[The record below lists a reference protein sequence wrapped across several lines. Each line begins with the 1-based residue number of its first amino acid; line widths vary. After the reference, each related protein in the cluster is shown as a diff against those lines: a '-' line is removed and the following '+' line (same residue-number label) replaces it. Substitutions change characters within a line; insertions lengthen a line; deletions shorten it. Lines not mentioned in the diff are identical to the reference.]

1 MHSGV
6 GRTFR
11 PTIYILLFV
20 SGESVKDCQSI
31 RIVLRKEGKC
41 WLSDELTAEKLSA
54 VENFDLKTSIL
65 GVRMATRRNK
75 AVHSLPGRIR
85 LRVPGLR
92 GDPVL
97 AEAIASHFAS
107 SPGISA
113 ARVNVHTGT
122 ILVEYS
128 SQYWDEPGVIL
139 SVEEKRKAR
148 FSEPEQETG
157 RGVREAVRTWSAP
170 REHRM
175 LEQGWRGGDRH
186 VEEGRRSGWQ
196 RRLADEERAGREQAP
211 ERVNTPEAAPRGRED
226 LRGVLTSPSVT
237 RRSLKTIFTG
247 FTLVLLLLKRQILG
261 RSPLVGSEAVA
272 DGATVVGL
280 IAAYPLFL
288 WGLKHPQQAKR
299 LPYDAIIN
307 ALSFTLLVLQESIGG
322 LLLTLLVH
330 LSKLSMGIDQA
341 KARQII
347 RQVGILPQRS
357 WLIAQGVEVPVPTRR
372 LAAGDLIAVHQGE
385 TIPVDGRVA
394 GGEAD
399 VGESQLTGIPRPVW
413 KGREYPVL
421 AGSEVLQGHL
431 RIRVERTG
439 RSTRIGAMIRSAA
452 RRKSLADRVYQER
465 MDRIVLF
472 SLLLAGGVFLLTRDA
487 ERTLAVLFAGAPAA
501 AGLALPTA
509 AGVAV
514 GQALDRGIY
523 VRDEKHLLTAADI
536 NALVLDKTGTLTEEK
551 AEIREITVIGREYTK
566 AGIIRLAAAAER
578 RAGHPVAQAL
588 RAQAVTLHGTPM
600 PAPEKS
606 EEISGF
612 GVKARFKDEEV
623 LIGNFRFMEREKVDL
638 AKVEAKA
645 RRHQHLGLDPVFIA
659 VNGQVRALLAVHE
672 EISPQS
678 AQLITA
684 LRAGGIGKIVLVTR
698 DTREAAKRA
707 ADELG
712 ITEYYGELTPED
724 KAALVRSLKGEGFKV
739 AVAGDGLDDAPAMAE
754 AELGIAVGCMGV
766 DSAAK
771 VAGIV
776 IPQREPQRVAEVIY
790 LGQRLKERINQNLSI
805 AFGLNVTGLG
815 LGAAGILTTVGASVV
830 GNIGVIA
837 VIANTYGKTWA
848 EEVSGGVGEVR
859 HAPLLYGGSL
869 PPVVPVP

>member
-1 MHSGV
+1 M
-6 GRTFR
+6 
-11 PTIYILLFV
+11 
-20 SGESVKDCQSI
+20 
-31 RIVLRKEGKC
+31 
-41 WLSDELTAEKLSA
+41 
-54 VENFDLKTSIL
+54 
-65 GVRMATRRNK
+65 
-75 AVHSLPGRIR
+75 
-85 LRVPGLR
+85 
-92 GDPVL
+92 L
-97 AEAIASHFAS
+97 AEAIASHFAG

-122 ILVEYS
+122 VLVEYS
-128 SQYWDEPGVIL
+128 PQYWDEPGVIL
-139 SVEEKRKAR
+139 SVEETRKGR
-148 FSEPEQETG
+148 FSGPEQETD
-157 RGVREAVRTWSAP
+157 RGVREAVRTSSAP

-175 LEQGWRGGDRH
+175 LEPGRRGGDRH
-186 VEEGRRSGWQ
+186 GERKRRSGWE
-196 RRLADEERAGREQAP
+196 RRLADEERAGRERAP
-211 ERVNTPEAAPRGRED
+211 EGVKAPETGLPERLD

-237 RRSLKTIFTG
+237 RRSLKTVFTG
-247 FTLVLLLLKRQILG
+247 FALGTLLLKRQVIG
-261 RSPLVGSEAVA
+261 RSPLAGSEAVA

-307 ALSFTLLVLQESIGG
+307 ALSFTLLVLQESVGG

-347 RQVGILPQRS
+347 RQVGILPQKS
-357 WLIAQGVEVPVPTRR
+357 WLIAAGGEVPVPTGS

-385 TIPVDGRVA
+385 TVPVDGRVV

-413 KGREYPVL
+413 KGPEYPVL
-421 AGSEVLQGHL
+421 AGSELLQGNL

-439 RSTRIGAMIRSAA
+439 RSTRIRAMIRSAA
-452 RRKSLADRVYQER
+452 RRKGLADREYRER
-465 MDRIVLF
+465 MDRMVLF
-472 SLLLAGGVFLLTRDA
+472 SLLLAGGILLLTRDTK
-487 ERTLAVLFAGAPAA
+487 RTLAVLFSGAPAA

-514 GQALDRGIY
+514 GRALDRGIY
-523 VRDEKHLLTAADI
+523 VRDEKHLLAAADI
-536 NALVLDKTGTLTEEK
+536 NALVLDKTGTLTDEK

-578 RAGHPVAQAL
+578 RADHPVARAL
-588 RAQAVTLHGTPM
+588 RAQAVILRAAPM
-600 PAPEKS
+600 PEPEKS

-623 LIGNFRFMEREKVDL
+623 LIGNFRFMEREKVEL
-638 AKVEAKA
+638 AEVEAKA

-659 VNGQVRALLAVHE
+659 VNGQVRALLGVHE

-684 LRAGGIGKIVLVTR
+684 LRAGGIRKIVLVTR

-707 ADELG
+707 ASELG
-712 ITEYYGELTPED
+712 ITEYHGELTPED
-724 KAALVRSLKGEGFKV
+724 KAAVVRSLKGEGFKV
-739 AVAGDGLDDAPAMAE
+739 AVAGDGLDDALAMAE

-776 IPQREPQRVAEVIY
+776 IPQREPQRVAEAIY

-805 AFGLNVTGLG
+805 AFGLNVVGLG
-815 LGAAGILTTVGASVV
+815 LGAAGVLTIVGASIL
-830 GNIGVIA
+830 GNIGIIA
-837 VIANTYGKTWA
+837 VIANTYGKTWL
-848 EEVSGGVGEVR
+848 EEAFGGAGEVR
-859 HAPLLYGGSL
+859 HVSSAWVDS
-869 PPVVPVP
+869 